1 MVLVA
6 IPGRLEI
13 LDRFGR
19 ERKGMES
26 GLKTLC
32 EGLFFKEVVE
42 EGGKES
48 AELRLELGSEKEG
61 VRRLCGCAAG

>member
-1 MVLVA
+1 
-6 IPGRLEI
+6 
-13 LDRFGR
+13 
-19 ERKGMES
+19 MES

-48 AELRLELGSEKEG
+48 AELRLELGSEQEG
-61 VRRLCGCAAG
+61 VRRLCGCVAG

>member
-1 MVLVA
+1 
-6 IPGRLEI
+6 
-13 LDRFGR
+13 
-19 ERKGMES
+19 MES

-61 VRRLCGCAAG
+61 VRRPCGCAAG

>member
-1 MVLVA
+1 
-6 IPGRLEI
+6 
-13 LDRFGR
+13 
-19 ERKGMES
+19 MES
-26 GLKTLC
+26 GLKTLS